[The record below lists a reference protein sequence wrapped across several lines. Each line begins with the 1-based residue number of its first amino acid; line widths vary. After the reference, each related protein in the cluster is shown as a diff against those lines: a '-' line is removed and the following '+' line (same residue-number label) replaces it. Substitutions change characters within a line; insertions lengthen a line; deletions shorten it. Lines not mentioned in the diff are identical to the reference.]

1 MRWRR
6 LAGLRRHGSVGHR
19 AGTAYHRR
27 MTQTLHLVGEPEAD
41 RILSEQ
47 PFALLTGM
55 LLDQQIPMEVAFDG
69 PRKIVERLGSVD
81 PGRIA
86 ATDPEEFIALCAT
99 PPAVHRFPRSMGQRV
114 HDLAAAV
121 VRDYDG
127 DTTAIWTRGE
137 PDGREVLRRLRA
149 LPGFGDQK
157 ARIFLAL
164 LGKQRGL
171 EAAGWREAAGD
182 YGRDGV
188 HMSIADVTSSES
200 LTQVRA
206 YKKEK
211 KAAAKAAKA

>member
-1 MRWRR
+1 
-6 LAGLRRHGSVGHR
+6 
-19 AGTAYHRR
+19 

-41 RILSEQ
+41 RILSEH

-81 PGRIA
+81 PAAIA

-114 HDLAAAV
+114 HDLALAV
-121 VRDYDG
+121 VENYDG
-127 DTTAIWTRGE
+127 DTAAIWSAGD
-137 PDGREVLRRLRA
+137 PDGREILRRLKA

-171 EAAGWREAAGD
+171 HADGWREAAGD

-188 HMSIADVTSSES
+188 HMSIADVTSAES
-200 LTQVRA
+200 LQQVRA

-211 KAAAKAAKA
+211 KAAAKASKA